1 MVADLEVNFGRHGVY
16 VVEREEECV
25 WDLFENYHL
34 RCLLIVAVVE
44 HLCCA
49 YLSFFD
55 HQQRRR
61 SNKQQHRLRT
71 VLGEEEEVKP
81 ENMGLDGFDPKYCQ
95 RRGCHFC

>member
-16 VVEREEECV
+16 VVEREEEECV

-55 HQQRRR
+55 HQQQR
-61 SNKQQHRLRT
+61 SNEQQHRLRT
-71 VLGEEEEVKP
+71 VW
-81 ENMGLDGFDPKYCQ
+81 
-95 RRGCHFC
+95 RRRSEA